1 MIFLKNAF
9 VSLTKN
15 EFKTLVYFAVVF
27 LLASITLVVITISEN
42 STLVP
47 VQGGMYREGIVGQPI
62 AVNPVI
68 SGNPTDQDISALI
81 YPKISDII
89 DTYTAEDNGR
99 VFILNLKEGLLWDD
113 AKPLLSDDVV
123 FTIRTAQE
131 LGNQSPIASA
141 VQGVVVERMSEL
153 QIRLALPVPY
163 SFFDE
168 TLKKLPII
176 PRHIFGSI
184 PAQNIRLSSYN
195 LEPIGSGPYRFKTFS
210 QRKDGFIT
218 EYQLVKNETYHG
230 VRPFIQKFV
239 FRFYEN
245 EENIL
250 KAFRLREI
258 DGFGSVGAIE
268 TKTMASSQTKITN
281 IPMSR
286 YYALF
291 FNLGTNELV
300 KNDSVRKALSLS
312 IDKNKI
318 LSSVFSNSSAE
329 IISGPLLERESS
341 SQDIAGAEAILKKAK
356 INGINLSIT
365 VPKIDFLE
373 KTAEEIKKQWMDL
386 EEVEDIT
393 IRAVEPKDIIE
404 KVIKTN
410 EYDTLLFGNILENKK
425 DLFPFWHS
433 SERMYP
439 GLNLSFYKNQKL
451 DLLIDTVRQI
461 RDASKQQT
469 LLKTAQEEI
478 LKDNPAVFL
487 YTIPYTYIHTSE
499 LGGMIYEED
508 TNLSISNPR
517 DRFMNVEKWYIT
529 RARVLD

>member
-1 MIFLKNAF
+1 MTFLKNVCA
-9 VSLTKN
+9 SLTKN
-15 EFKTLVYFAVVF
+15 EFKTLASFAIIF
-27 LLASITLVVITISEN
+27 LVASIALIATTISEN
-42 STLVP
+42 STLIP
-47 VQGGMYREGIVGQPI
+47 VQGGIYREGIVGQPI

-99 VFILNLKEGLLWDD
+99 VFILNLKEGLVWDD
-113 AKPLLSDDVV
+113 TKPLLSDDVV
-123 FTIRTAQE
+123 FTIQTAQE
-131 LGNQSPIASA
+131 LGNQSPLSSVMQGIIA
-141 VQGVVVERMSEL
+141 ERMSEL
-153 QIRLALPVPY
+153 QVRIALPVPY

-176 PRHIFGSI
+176 PKHIFGSI

-218 EYQLVKNETYHG
+218 EYQLIKNETYHG
-230 VRPFIQKFV
+230 TQPFIQKFI

-245 EENIL
+245 GENLL

-258 DGFGSVGAIE
+258 DGFGSAGAIE
-268 TKTMASSQTKITN
+268 TKTIASQQTKITN

-291 FNLGTNELV
+291 FNLGTSELL
-300 KNDSVRKALSLS
+300 KNDSLRKALSLS
-312 IDKNKI
+312 VDKNQI
-318 LSSVFSNSSAE
+318 LSTVFPNGPAE
-329 IISGPLLERESS
+329 IVSGPLLGRESS
-341 SQDIAGAEAILKKAK
+341 LQNIGDAQVILKKAK
-356 INGINLSIT
+356 ISGINISIT

-373 KTAEEIKKQWMDL
+373 KTAEEIKKQWMNL
-386 EEVEDIT
+386 EEVKNIT
-393 IRAVEPKDIIE
+393 IRTVEPKDMVE

-410 EYDTLLFGNILENKK
+410 EYEALLFGNILENKK

-433 SERMYP
+433 SQRIYP

-451 DLLIDTVRQI
+451 DLLIDTVRQTK
-461 RDASKQQT
+461 DTSKQQT
-469 LLKTAQEEI
+469 LLKNAEEEI
-478 LKDNPAVFL
+478 LSDNPAIFL
-487 YTIPYTYIHTSE
+487 YTVPYTYIHTSE
-499 LGGMIYEED
+499 LEGVIYEED
-508 TNLSISNPR
+508 PNLSISNPR
-517 DRFMNVEKWYIT
+517 DRFLNVEKWYVT
-529 RARVLD
+529 RARILD